1 MMKRSRAATRR
12 PLPGSPFKVP
22 PAPPVEVFTL
32 SDRVTHDTYGLGV
45 VIKVEDDV
53 AVVVD
58 FGPRTERIAAPYDKL
73 FKL

>member
-1 MMKRSRAATRR
+1 MC
-12 PLPGSPFKVP
+12 LL
-22 PAPPVEVFTL
+22 PAPPVEVFAL

-45 VIKVEDDV
+45 VISVENDV

>member
-1 MMKRSRAATRR
+1 
-12 PLPGSPFKVP
+12 
-22 PAPPVEVFTL
+22 
-32 SDRVTHDTYGLGV
+32 V